1 MHNVTSWLYIHVG
14 KNNTWVTNQ
23 KPLGI
28 LVTSPPIGAPCC
40 WNNASETINGLQILL
55 VQVILITRQ
64 HVAGPL
70 VGTGRAREGPDVV
83 RVLLPEFGKL
93 LHGERGTGV
102 DKLKSETGI
111 DKLQSETST
120 FYRGW
125 ISFPMSIWVILGL
138 QHLVLVVRCSALE
151 ETKEKASRS

>member
-1 MHNVTSWLYIHVG
+1 M
-14 KNNTWVTNQ
+14 
-23 KPLGI
+23 GI

-55 VQVILITRQ
+55 VEVILIARQ

-102 DKLKSETGI
+102 DKLKSET
-111 DKLQSETST
+111 ST
-120 FYRGW
+120 FYRD
-125 ISFPMSIWVILGL
+125 
-138 QHLVLVVRCSALE
+138 
-151 ETKEKASRS
+151 

>member
-1 MHNVTSWLYIHVG
+1 MHNVTSWLYLHIG

-55 VQVILITRQ
+55 IQVILITRQ

-102 DKLKSETGI
+102 DKL
-111 DKLQSETST
+111 QSETST
-120 FYRGW
+120 FYRDW

-138 QHLVLVVRCSALE
+138 QHPVLVVRCSALE
-151 ETKEKASRS
+151 ETKEKTSRS